1 MLPVFFGALLAFLF
15 LIHVFSLPIKK
26 KKKALC
32 NFISFLLD
40 DSSKVLKS

>member
-26 KKKALC
+26 KKALC

>member
-26 KKKALC
+26 KKRLYV
-32 NFISFLLD
+32 ISLVFCKMILLRF
-40 DSSKVLKS
+40 